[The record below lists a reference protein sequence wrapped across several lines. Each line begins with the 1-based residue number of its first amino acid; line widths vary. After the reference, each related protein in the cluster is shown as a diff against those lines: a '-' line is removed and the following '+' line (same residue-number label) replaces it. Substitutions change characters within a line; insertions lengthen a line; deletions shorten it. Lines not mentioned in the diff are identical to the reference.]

1 MSGGLMAT
9 ATTEPVWLIE
19 ATCAPDAAESRVPF
33 RAEHLARFVTLTE
46 AGVVVEVGAVADVSA
61 SVVMLRAPSAD
72 AALEIC
78 RDDVYTRN
86 GIWVEFR
93 VRPFNRVVVVD

>member
-1 MSGGLMAT
+1 MAT
-9 ATTEPVWLIE
+9 PATEAIWLVE

-33 RAEHLARFVTLTE
+33 RAEHLARMLRLME
-46 AGVVVEVGAVADVSA
+46 EGVVVFVGAVADVSA
-61 SVVMLRAPSAD
+61 SVVAIRSASEA

-78 RDDVYTRN
+78 RQDVYTKN

-93 VRPFNRVVVVD
+93 IRAFNRVYAAD

>member
-1 MSGGLMAT
+1 MAT
-9 ATTEPVWLIE
+9 AATEATWLVE

-33 RAEHLARFVTLTE
+33 RAEHLARMLRLKE
-46 AGVVVEVGAVADVSA
+46 EGVVIEVGAVADISA
-61 SVVMLRAPSAD
+61 SVVLIRAASED

-78 RDDVYTRN
+78 RQDVYTRN

-93 VRPFNRVVVVD
+93 ARPFNRVYVTD

>member
-1 MSGGLMAT
+1 MAT

-33 RAEHLARFVTLTE
+33 RAEHLRRFVTLKE
-46 AGVVVEVGAVADVSA
+46 EGVVIEVGAVADVSA

-78 RDDVYTRN
+78 RQDVYTKN
-86 GIWVEFR
+86 GIWVELR
-93 VRPFNRVVVVD
+93 VRPFNRVVVAG

>member
-1 MSGGLMAT
+1 MAT
-9 ATTEPVWLIE
+9 TTMEPVWLIE

-33 RAEHLARFVTLTE
+33 RAEHLARFVDLKA
-46 AGVVVEVGAVADVSA
+46 AGVVIEVGAVADVSA

-78 RDDVYTRN
+78 RQDVYTKN

-93 VRPFNRVVVVD
+93 VRPFNRVVVAG